1 MKISYIYIKK
11 NMKWTL
17 FKLNA
22 FLFFKLP
29 SAFWCGVR
37 LKEITANSCTATVRE
52 NLINKNPFHS
62 IYFAVLAMGAELTTG
77 ALVLQEIK
85 NSKRSISMLVLNS
98 KASFFK
104 KANRTIHF
112 TCNNVGN
119 VSEAIQK
126 TIATG
131 EGQTVW
137 LKSIGTNKQGIV
149 VAEMDFEWSIKLK
162 A

>member
-1 MKISYIYIKK
+1 M
-11 NMKWTL
+11 NWTL
-17 FKLNA
+17 IKLNA

-37 LKEITANSCTATVRE
+37 LKEINSNSCNATVRE
-52 NLINKNPFHS
+52 NWINKNPFHS

-77 ALVLQEIK
+77 ALVLNEIK

-98 KASFFK
+98 KASFNK
-104 KANRTIHF
+104 KANGKIHF

-119 VSEAIQK
+119 ISEAIQK

-137 LKSIGTNKQGIV
+137 LKSIGKNKQGVIV
-149 VAEMDFEWSIKLK
+149 TEMEFEWSIKLK

>member
-1 MKISYIYIKK
+1 MNS
-11 NMKWTL
+11 TL
-17 FKLNA
+17 IKLNA

-37 LKEITANSCTATVRE
+37 LKEITPNSCSATVRE
-52 NLINKNPFHS
+52 NWINKNPFNS

-77 ALVLQEIK
+77 ALVLNEIK

-104 KANRTIHF
+104 KANGTIHF
-112 TCNNVGN
+112 TCNNVEN
-119 VSEAIQK
+119 IATAIQK

-137 LKSIGTNKQGIV
+137 LKSIGSNQQGVV
-149 VAEMDFEWSIKLK
+149 VAEMEFEWSIKLK

>member
-1 MKISYIYIKK
+1 MNS
-11 NMKWTL
+11 TL
-17 FKLNA
+17 IKLNA

-37 LKEITANSCTATVRE
+37 LKEITPNSCSATVRE
-52 NLINKNPFHS
+52 NWINKNPFNS

-77 ALVLQEIK
+77 ALVLNEIK
-85 NSKRSISMLVLNS
+85 NSKRSISMLVSNS

-104 KANRTIHF
+104 KANGTIHF
-112 TCNNVGN
+112 TCNNVEN
-119 VSEAIQK
+119 IATAIQK

-137 LKSIGTNKQGIV
+137 LKSIGSNQQGVV
-149 VAEMDFEWSIKLK
+149 VAEMEFEWSIKLK

>member
-1 MKISYIYIKK
+1 MNS
-11 NMKWTL
+11 TL
-17 FKLNA
+17 IKLNA

-37 LKEITANSCTATVRE
+37 LKEITPNSCSATVRE
-52 NLINKNPFHS
+52 NWINKNPFNS

-77 ALVLQEIK
+77 ALVLNEIR

-104 KANRTIHF
+104 KANGTIHF
-112 TCNNVGN
+112 TCNNVEN
-119 VSEAIQK
+119 IATTIQK

-137 LKSIGTNKQGIV
+137 LKSIGSNQQGVI
-149 VAEMDFEWSIKLK
+149 VAEMEFEWSIKLK

>member
-1 MKISYIYIKK
+1 MNSRLI
-11 NMKWTL
+11 
-17 FKLNA
+17 KLNA

-37 LKEITANSCTATVRE
+37 LKEITPNSCTATVRE

-85 NSKRSISMLVLNS
+85 DSKRSISMLVLNS

-126 TIATG
+126 TIATD

>member
-1 MKISYIYIKK
+1 M
-11 NMKWTL
+11 NWTL

-37 LKEITANSCTATVRE
+37 LKEITANSCTATVKE

-85 NSKRSISMLVLNS
+85 DSKRSISMLVLNS

-104 KANRTIHF
+104 KANGTIHF

>member
-1 MKISYIYIKK
+1 
-11 NMKWTL
+11 MKWTL

-37 LKEITANSCTATVRE
+37 LKEITTNSCTATVKE
-52 NLINKNPFHS
+52 NWINKNPFNS

-77 ALVLQEIK
+77 ALVLNEI
-85 NSKRSISMLVLNS
+85 NSSKRSISMLVLNS
-98 KASFFK
+98 KSSYSK
-104 KANRTIHF
+104 KAKGTILF
-112 TCNNVGN
+112 SCNTID
-119 VSEAIQK
+119 SIKEAIQK
-126 TIATG
+126 TIASG

-137 LKSIGTNKQGIV
+137 LKSVGTNKQGV
-149 VAEMDFEWSIKLK
+149 VVTEMDFEWSIKLK

>member
-1 MKISYIYIKK
+1 M
-11 NMKWTL
+11 NWTL

-37 LKEITANSCTATVRE
+37 LKEITPNSCTATVRE
-52 NLINKNPFHS
+52 NLINKNPFNS

-77 ALVLQEIK
+77 ALVLNEIK

-104 KANRTIHF
+104 KANGKIHF
-112 TCNNVGN
+112 TCKNAGN
-119 VSEAIQK
+119 ISEAIQK
-126 TIATG
+126 TIATS

-137 LKSIGTNKQGIV
+137 LKSVGTNKQGVV

>member
-1 MKISYIYIKK
+1 M
-11 NMKWTL
+11 NWTL

-37 LKEITANSCTATVRE
+37 LKEITPNNCTATVRE
-52 NLINKNPFHS
+52 NLINKNPFNS

-77 ALVLQEIK
+77 ALVLNEIK
-85 NSKRSISMLVLNS
+85 SSKRSISMLVLNS

-104 KANRTIHF
+104 KANGKIHF
-112 TCNNVGN
+112 ICNNVGN
-119 VSEAIQK
+119 ISEAIQK
-126 TIATG
+126 TIASG

-137 LKSIGTNKQGIV
+137 LKSVGTNKQGVV
-149 VAEMDFEWSIKLK
+149 VAEMEFEWSIKLK